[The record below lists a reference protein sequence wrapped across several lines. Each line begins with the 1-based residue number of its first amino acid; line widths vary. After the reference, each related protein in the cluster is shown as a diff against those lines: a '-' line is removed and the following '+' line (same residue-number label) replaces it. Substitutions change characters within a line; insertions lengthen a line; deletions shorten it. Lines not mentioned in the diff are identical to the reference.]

1 MIDNNLLLHRV
12 KDVVQDIGVARVTA
26 ANIVSKLQ
34 ADKSSLVH
42 VPSISSV
49 RKILKEKFGM
59 SFRCANAANIKYN
72 DTSYDEKRV
81 WVSRLL
87 AQFLMADVVIISI
100 DESSFK

>member
-1 MIDNNLLLHRV
+1 
-12 KDVVQDIGVARVTA
+12 
-26 ANIVSKLQ
+26 
-34 ADKSSLVH
+34 
-42 VPSISSV
+42 
-49 RKILKEKFGM
+49 M

-100 DESSFK
+100 DESSFKQEGLPRRFWQASSKTTRELLRYGSLDPRIIGLTQGSSLDENTEVKDSRS